1 MIIKIISTLK
11 IPQTTYT
18 EASKNFELCFKRM
31 IFNKIYI
38 YFSDLMQYPIF
49 PWILAEYKSNEEPD
63 LTDPATFRDLTKPMG
78 AQTDQRLVQFKKR
91 FKDWDDP
98 HGDTPP
104 YHYGTHYSSA
114 MIGEI
119 SVP

>member
-1 MIIKIISTLK
+1 
-11 IPQTTYT
+11 
-18 EASKNFELCFKRM
+18 
-31 IFNKIYI
+31 
-38 YFSDLMQYPIF
+38 MQYPIF

-114 MIGEI
+114 MIGEKNALKI
-119 SVP
+119 

>member
-1 MIIKIISTLK
+1 
-11 IPQTTYT
+11 
-18 EASKNFELCFKRM
+18 
-31 IFNKIYI
+31 
-38 YFSDLMQYPIF
+38 MQYPIF

-114 MIGEI
+114 MIVSSYLVRLEPFTQHFLRNI
-119 SVP
+119 H